1 MVKEGQKRDSP
12 YEDSPDRDLGAA
24 PDHRS
29 IRNKE
34 VKFIWIYSLGPRFCV
49 RCPY

>member
-12 YEDSPDRDLGAA
+12 CADSSDRDSGSS

-34 VKFIWIYSLGPRFCV
+34 VKFI
-49 RCPY
+49 